1 MSYQAMSSILVSL
14 VILAVSAPIYT
25 GPNHAYSPTSILLL
39 GVEVFQT
46 LVY

>member
-14 VILAVSAPIYT
+14 AIFAVSAPVYS
-25 GPNHAYSPTSILLL
+25 GPNHATSSTSILLL

-46 LVY
+46 LVF